1 MTEETILRL
10 TDSFF
15 ARMRLPEE
23 MRSDRDERDSMKDHI
38 LSGKRE
44 LDLIACGKS
53 VDYEADETGK
63 DLLYNYCFYARSD
76 CTEKFFPAYR
86 GRLINFR
93 HMAIAGKLITEEE
106 GEEDAQA

>member
-1 MTEETILRL
+1 M
-10 TDSFF
+10 
-15 ARMRLPEE
+15 
-23 MRSDRDERDSMKDHI
+23 
-38 LSGKRE
+38 
-44 LDLIACGKS
+44 
-53 VDYEADETGK
+53 
-63 DLLYNYCFYARSD
+63 YNYCFYARSD